1 MTTSIIIVFC
11 ILIIIAY
18 IFDITSSDTKI
29 PSVILLLLLGWLVQ
43 QLTDFMDIT
52 VPNLDSILP
61 LLGTVGLIM
70 IVLEGTLEL
79 DINLQKLSTL
89 ARAFFSASIS
99 LILFSFILAY
109 FFHFV
114 SGYSFKLCLINAIPL
129 SVISSSIAIPSARNL
144 GIEIREFVTYESS
157 LSDIVGVILFNFF
170 ALNEVVDFSAV
181 LHFGE
186 EFIYIILLSFA
197 ATAAL
202 AFLLSKIQH
211 HVKFAPIIFLIILI
225 YTVAKHFHLPAL
237 IFVLVLGLF
246 LGNFDIAGENRFIKL
261 LKPEILKK
269 EVHKF
274 KELVTEATFLV
285 RSIFFILFGFSM
297 KTSEIL
303 DTNTLGWA
311 AGIVSL
317 IFAIRAIQ
325 LYVTKMDMLPYLFI
339 APRGLITILLFLAIP
354 STYLMPLMSISLVIQ
369 IVIFTALF
377 MMLGMIFKK
386 KNEAGEVTV
395 S

>member
-11 ILIIIAY
+11 VLIIIAY

-29 PSVILLLLLGWLVQ
+29 PSVILLLLLGWLVHQ
-43 QLTDFMDIT
+43 VTDFMDIT

-79 DINLQKLSTL
+79 EVNLQKLSTL
-89 ARAFFSASIS
+89 AKAFFSAAIS
-99 LILFSFILAY
+99 LIAFSFVLGY
-109 FFHFV
+109 FFHYV
-114 SGYSFKLCLINAIPL
+114 SGYGLKICLINAIPL
-129 SVISSSIAIPSARNL
+129 SVISSAIAIPSVRNL
-144 GIEIREFVTYESS
+144 SLEVREFVTYESS

-170 ALNEVVDFSAV
+170 ALNEVIDFNAV

-186 EFIYIILLSFA
+186 EFIYIILVSFA

-202 AFLLSKIQH
+202 AFLLSKINH

-225 YTVAKHFHLPAL
+225 YTVAKYFHLPAL

-246 LGNFDIAGENRFIKL
+246 LGNFDIAKENRFIKL
-261 LKPEILKK
+261 LKPEILDR

-285 RSIFFILFGFSM
+285 RSIFFILFGFLM

-303 DTNTLGWA
+303 DTRTLGWA

-317 IFAIRAIQ
+317 IFTIRAIQ

-354 STYLMPLMSISLVIQ
+354 SSYFIPLVNISLVIQ

-386 KNEAGEVTV
+386 KNEKGEVTI

>member
-1 MTTSIIIVFC
+1 MTTGIIIAFC
-11 ILIIIAY
+11 VLIIIAY

-29 PSVILLLLLGWLVQ
+29 PSVILLLLLGWLVH
-43 QLTDFMDIT
+43 QLTDFMDVQI
-52 VPNLDSILP
+52 PNLEGILP

-79 DINLQKLSTL
+79 EINLKKLSTL
-89 ARAFFSASIS
+89 AKAFFSASIS
-99 LILFSFILAY
+99 LIVFSLILAY

-129 SVISSSIAIPSARNL
+129 SVISSSIAIPSVRNL
-144 GIEIREFVTYESS
+144 GIEVREFVTYESS

-170 ALNEVVDFSAV
+170 ALNEVVDFRAV
-181 LHFGE
+181 MNFGV
-186 EFIYIILLSFA
+186 EFVYIILISFA

-202 AFLLSKIQH
+202 AFLLSKINH

-225 YTVAKHFHLPAL
+225 YTVAKYFHLPAL

-261 LKPEILKK
+261 LKPEILDK

-274 KELVTEATFLV
+274 KELVIEATFLV
-285 RSIFFILFGFSM
+285 RSIFFILFGFLM

-303 DTNTLGWA
+303 DTKTLGWA

-317 IFAIRAIQ
+317 IFTIRAIQ

-354 STYLMPLMSISLVIQ
+354 STYFMPLVSISLVIQ

-377 MMLGMIFKK
+377 MMLGMIFKRK
-386 KNEAGEVTV
+386 DEVGEVII